1 MCSKSFTP
9 LYTCEH
15 SLYLYP
21 VNVYNS
27 FRMNDIPE
35 KINARILIVDDDK
48 DVLLA
53 ARLFLKQHVEVVHAE
68 ENPENLP
75 GLISTGNYDLV
86 LLDMNFA
93 PDATSGKEG
102 FHWLNKILEI
112 DPSIV
117 VILITGYGDIELAV
131 QGIKEGATNFL
142 LKPWEN
148 KKLLATI
155 KTSMQ
160 LRQSKLELQELRSR
174 QKVLMAD
181 QNQPFVTIIGS
192 SPAMQK
198 VLAAAQKVAGTDA
211 NVLIL
216 GENGT
221 GKELVARA
229 IHRDSRRKDEVF
241 ISVDLGAISE
251 SLFESEL
258 FGFKKGAFTD
268 AKEDRAGRFE
278 AANKGTIFL
287 DEIGNLSLSLQ
298 SKLLSVLQNRNVVR
312 LGTNKEIPI
321 DVRLICATNM
331 PLYQMVREGKFRQDL
346 LYRINTVEVHVPS
359 LRERTEDI
367 PDLVDHFLEI
377 YCKKYKIVQKRVTE
391 DTFSRLK
398 KHDWPGNIRELQHAV
413 ERAVIMSDSNILQPH
428 DFFLSSPAEA
438 KNESIEMDNLNL
450 EEAERMLVRKVV
462 DKHGGNISKAAKELG
477 LTRASL
483 YRRIEKYG
491 L

>member
-1 MCSKSFTP
+1 
-9 LYTCEH
+9 
-15 SLYLYP
+15 
-21 VNVYNS
+21 
-27 FRMNDIPE
+27 MNEIQE
-35 KINARILIVDDDK
+35 KIPARILIVDDDK

-53 ARLFLKQHVEVVHAE
+53 ARLFLKQHVEVVHTE
-68 ENPENLP
+68 EHPENLP
-75 GLISTGNYDLV
+75 NLINSENYDMV

-102 FHWLNKILEI
+102 FYWLNKILEI
-112 DPSIV
+112 DPAIV
-117 VILITGYGDIELAV
+117 IILITGYGDIELAV

-148 KKLLATI
+148 RKLLATI

-160 LRQSKLELQELRSR
+160 LRQSKVELQDLRTK
-174 QKVLMAD
+174 QKFLMAD
-181 QNQPFVTIIGS
+181 QNQPYETIIGNS
-192 SPAMQK
+192 QAMQK
-198 VLAAAQKVAGTDA
+198 VLTAAQKVAVTEA

-216 GENGT
+216 GDNGT
-221 GKELVARA
+221 GKELIARA
-229 IHRDSRRKDEVF
+229 IHRASNRKDEVF

-268 AKEDRAGRFE
+268 AKEDRPGRFE

-287 DEIGNLSLSLQ
+287 DEIGNLTLSLQ

-321 DVRLICATNM
+321 DVRLVCATNM
-331 PLYQMVREGKFRQDL
+331 PLYQMVKEGKFRQDL
-346 LYRINTVEVHVPS
+346 LYRINTVEVYVPS
-359 LRERTEDI
+359 LRERIEDL
-367 PDLVDHFLEI
+367 PLLLDHFLEI
-377 YCKKYKIVQKRVTE
+377 YCKKYKIPAKRVSE
-391 DTFSRLK
+391 DTIARLK
-398 KHDWPGNIRELQHAV
+398 KHDWPGNIRELQHSA
-413 ERAVIMSDSNILQPH
+413 ERAIIMSDSNILQPH
-428 DFFLSSPAEA
+428 DFFLSSPSDD
-438 KNESIEMDNLNL
+438 KSDSLDLDNLNL

>member
-1 MCSKSFTP
+1 MDK
-9 LYTCEH
+9 LDAK
-15 SLYLYP
+15 L
-21 VNVYNS
+21 
-27 FRMNDIPE
+27 
-35 KINARILIVDDDK
+35 LIVDDDK

-53 ARLFLKQHVEVVHAE
+53 AKLFLKQHINIVHTEEKPDNIPDLLRNEV
-68 ENPENLP
+68 
-75 GLISTGNYDLV
+75 YDLI
-86 LLDMNFA
+86 LLDMNFSR
-93 PDATSGKEG
+93 DATSGKEG

-112 DPSIV
+112 DPSVI

-155 KTSMQ
+155 TTSLQ
-160 LRQSKLELQELRSR
+160 LKKSKGELSELKSKQKRQPRGHEPDDR
-174 QKVLMAD
+174 VL
-181 QNQPFVTIIGS
+181 IGQ
-192 SPAMQK
+192 SPAMEK
-198 VLAAAQKVAGTDA
+198 VLLTAEKVAITDA

-221 GKELVARA
+221 GKELIARA
-229 IHRDSRRKDEVF
+229 IHNSSKRKDEVF
-241 ISVDLGAISE
+241 ISVDLGAITE
-251 SLFESEL
+251 TLFESEL

-298 SKLLSVLQNRNVVR
+298 SKLLSVLQNRTVVR
-312 LGTNKEIPI
+312 LGTNTEIPI

-331 PLYQMVREGKFRQDL
+331 PLYQMVNESKFRQDL
-346 LYRINTVEVHVPS
+346 LYRINTVEINVPP
-359 LRERTEDI
+359 LRERIEDI
-367 PDLVDHFLEI
+367 PLLVEHFLQL
-377 YCKKYKIVQKRVTE
+377 YCDKYKMQLKRVNTP
-391 DTFSRLK
+391 TLKRLE
-398 KHDWPGNIRELQHAV
+398 KHTWPGNIRELQHAV
-413 ERAVIMSDSNILQPH
+413 ERAVIMSESVYLEPD
-428 DFFLSSPAEA
+428 DFFLSKTEEEA
-438 KNESIEMDNLNL
+438 QDSINTSNMNL
-450 EEAERMLVRKVV
+450 EETEKMLIRKVI

>member
-1 MCSKSFTP
+1 MDKVDAK
-9 LYTCEH
+9 L
-15 SLYLYP
+15 
-21 VNVYNS
+21 
-27 FRMNDIPE
+27 
-35 KINARILIVDDDK
+35 LIVDDDK

-53 ARLFLKQHVEVVHAE
+53 AKLFLKQHIKIVHTE
-68 ENPENLP
+68 EKPESLP
-75 GLISTGNYDLV
+75 DLMRNEKYDLI
-86 LLDMNFA
+86 LLDMNFSR
-93 PDATSGKEG
+93 DATSGKEG

-112 DPSIV
+112 DPATII
-117 VILITGYGDIELAV
+117 ILITGYGDIELAV

-155 KTSMQ
+155 TTSLQ
-160 LRQSKLELQELRSR
+160 LKKSKGELTELKSKQQHQVQNGDPDNRVLIGQS
-174 QKVLMAD
+174 A
-181 QNQPFVTIIGS
+181 
-192 SPAMQK
+192 AMQK
-198 VLAAAQKVAGTDA
+198 VLTTADKVAITEA

-221 GKELVARA
+221 GKELIARA
-229 IHRDSRRKDEVF
+229 IHDASKRKDEVF
-241 ISVDLGAISE
+241 VSVDLGAITE

-268 AKEDRAGRFE
+268 AKEDRSGRFE

-287 DEIGNLSLSLQ
+287 DEIGNLSLGLQ
-298 SKLLSVLQNRNVVR
+298 SKLLSVLQNRTVVR

-331 PLYQMVREGKFRQDL
+331 PLYQMVNEGKFRQDL
-346 LYRINTVEVHVPS
+346 LYRINTVEVNIPP
-359 LRERTEDI
+359 LRERIEDL
-367 PDLVDHFLEI
+367 PLLVDHFLHI
-377 YCKKYKIVQKRVTE
+377 YCDKYKMPVKRVNTS
-391 DTFSRLK
+391 TFKRLE
-398 KHDWPGNIRELQHAV
+398 KHAWPGNIRELQHAV
-413 ERAVIMSDSNILQPH
+413 ERAVIMSESNILEPD
-428 DFFLSSPAEA
+428 DFFLSKVDEEKSDTIQTS
-438 KNESIEMDNLNL
+438 NMNL
-450 EEAERMLVRKVV
+450 EETEKMLIRKVI